1 MRKALEGRLY
11 EAIPQL
17 HAAIPLEVRG
27 GAAYEGG
34 KFPIW
39 WPNLSFYDKKSE
51 SKPPHYCR
59 FTNHPSPPRTRTLG
73 PNPQTLMRGHCLIGC
88 FVPEGDGEDSA
99 DDLANV
105 VLAAYPISGVNPD
118 GSPRDVI
125 SREGFDTFIESVD
138 PKPPFGSLG
147 RYYKPIHIN
156 WSCWRTEP

>member
-1 MRKALEGRLY
+1 MRKALERALFN
-11 EAIPQL
+11 AVPDL
-17 HAAIPLEVRG
+17 HLAVPLEARG
-27 GAAYEGG
+27 GEAYEGG

-39 WPNLSFYDKKSE
+39 WPNLNFYDKKNE
-51 SKPPHYCR
+51 SKPGHYCR

-73 PNPQTLMRGHCLIGC
+73 TNPQTLMRGHCLIGC
-88 FVPEGDGEDSA
+88 FVPEGDGEDST

-105 VLAAYPISGVNPD
+105 VLSAYPLHAVLSL
-118 GSPRDVI
+118 
-125 SREGFDTFIESVD
+125 EGFDTYIESVD